1 MKIVFLFIIIILA
14 QAVETTTGFG
24 STVIALGLGI
34 YFYPLK
40 ELVVVL
46 VILGWLQSLYI
57 VVRNFRHILWK
68 ILLTRILLFSGLGL
82 PLGMWFFQHFG
93 GSQLKILLG
102 IFIVIISLNQLY
114 LYYRRKE
121 QIKPLPFLLGA
132 VVLVMGGFIHGI
144 FASGG
149 PLIVYYSS
157 REIQDKAGFRAT
169 LSALWFILN
178 SCLLGNY
185 LLRSQIKIPTLQFTL
200 WLLPALVVGI
210 VIGEFLH
217 HKVNEQAFRLIVYIV
232 LLLTGIVILFR

>member
-1 MKIVFLFIIIILA
+1 MKILFLFIIIIFA

-57 VVRNFRHILWK
+57 VARAFRHILWK
-68 ILLTRILLFSGLGL
+68 ILLTRILLFSGMGL
-82 PLGMWFFQHFG
+82 PLGIWFFEHFG

-102 IFIVIISLNQLY
+102 IFIVVISISQLY
-114 LYYRRKE
+114 LYYRQKG
-121 QIKPLPFLLGA
+121 QIKPLPFILGA
-132 VVLVMGGFIHGI
+132 LVLVLGGFIHGI

-157 REIQDKAGFRAT
+157 REIKDKAGFRAT

-178 SCLLGNY
+178 SFLLSNY
-185 LLRSQIKIPTLQFTL
+185 IIRGQIQTPTLEFTGL
-200 WLLPALVVGI
+200 LLPALVLGI
-210 VIGEFLH
+210 IIGEFLH
-217 HKVNEQAFRLIVYIV
+217 KKVNEQLFRLIVYIV
-232 LLLTGIVILFR
+232 LLFTGIVILLR